1 MLKRVHIIGLGLMGT
16 NLGIKLVNGGIQVS
30 GNDILEKNIIRAKE
44 LGALSLEHKN
54 SINYDLIILA
64 MPINEIIGYFDDSP
78 GLNSKA
84 IVDLGGTKEL
94 ICKKMDL
101 SPIPSIGG
109 HPLCGIADNNTWEPS
124 PQIYEQAPFLLCE
137 TDSTDEQSKAIVS
150 EFIKCIESKEIW
162 IKPKKHDEL
171 ISLTSHLPHMLSS
184 ALVSL
189 AMKEQDLSELIDLAS
204 GGFDGATRLSRTSPN
219 MISDMYLTNVENVK
233 DLIRKL
239 ILELQEIQ
247 KIDDEEIML
256 NYLSGTVDWRRAL
269 ANKFGERDLT

>member
-1 MLKRVHIIGLGLMGT
+1 
-16 NLGIKLVNGGIQVS
+16 
-30 GNDILEKNIIRAKE
+30 
-44 LGALSLEHKN
+44 
-54 SINYDLIILA
+54 
-64 MPINEIIGYFDDSP
+64 
-78 GLNSKA
+78 
-84 IVDLGGTKEL
+84 
-94 ICKKMDL
+94 
-101 SPIPSIGG
+101 
-109 HPLCGIADNNTWEPS
+109 
-124 PQIYEQAPFLLCE
+124 
-137 TDSTDEQSKAIVS
+137 
-150 EFIKCIESKEIW
+150 
-162 IKPKKHDEL
+162 
-171 ISLTSHLPHMLSS
+171 MLSS

-233 DLIRKL
+233 NLISKL